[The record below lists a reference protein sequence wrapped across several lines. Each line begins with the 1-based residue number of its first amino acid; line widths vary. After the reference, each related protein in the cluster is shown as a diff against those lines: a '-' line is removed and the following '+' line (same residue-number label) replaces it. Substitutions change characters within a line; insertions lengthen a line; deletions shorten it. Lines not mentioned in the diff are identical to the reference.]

1 MKLSEISSK
10 DVINDEDGVK
20 LGKIVD
26 AEIDV
31 ATGKIVNVTIYRG
44 FKFFNVFGSKDNVL
58 IDIPIVDLQSV
69 NIDDAKKVEDIIQDN
84 SEDSNNMPE
93 DLEATCA
100 ITPVVEEQEQPKNK
114 LIF

>member
-44 FKFFNVFGSKDNVL
+44 FKFFNVFGSKDNVQ
-58 IDIPIVDLQSV
+58 IPW
-69 NIDDAKKVEDIIQDN
+69 NKIIK
-84 SEDSNNMPE
+84 
-93 DLEATCA
+93 
-100 ITPVVEEQEQPKNK
+100 IGGEEGIRTLGPSRDH
-114 LIF
+114 

>member
-44 FKFFNVFGSKDNVL
+44 FKFFNVQ
-58 IDIPIVDLQSV
+58 IPWNKIIKIGNDVVIVENNQK
-69 NIDDAKKVEDIIQDN
+69 IK
-84 SEDSNNMPE
+84 DSN
-93 DLEATCA
+93 T
-100 ITPVVEEQEQPKNK
+100 
-114 LIF
+114 

>member
-26 AEIDV
+26 AEIGV

-44 FKFFNVFGSKDNVL
+44 FRFFNVFGSKDNVQ
-58 IDIPIVDLQSV
+58 IPWNKIIKIGNDVVIVENNQK
-69 NIDDAKKVEDIIQDN
+69 IK
-84 SEDSNNMPE
+84 DSN
-93 DLEATCA
+93 T
-100 ITPVVEEQEQPKNK
+100 
-114 LIF
+114 

>member
-44 FKFFNVFGSKDNVL
+44 FKFFNVFGSKDNVQ
-58 IDIPIVDLQSV
+58 IPWNKIIKIGNDVVIVENNQ
-69 NIDDAKKVEDIIQDN
+69 NIK
-84 SEDSNNMPE
+84 DSN
-93 DLEATCA
+93 T
-100 ITPVVEEQEQPKNK
+100 
-114 LIF
+114 